1 VNKTFAS
8 QRNELMT
15 RLTILCLVVGL
26 ICLVA
31 CTPAAVQSSEPRDLS
46 PSATWNG
53 DYPIAALDQLPA
65 GQQQNRAGYIG
76 DADTFTKVWQNF
88 MPEEAPPAVDFENSL
103 VVFSRNVVYYNR
115 TNIFKVTLTAGV
127 AEVLAMET
135 MSAMPVEDRAA
146 MAMAVIPRAGVKAIR
161 LDETTTVEID

>member
-1 VNKTFAS
+1 
-8 QRNELMT
+8 MT
-15 RLTILCLVVGL
+15 RVTTLSLVIGL

-31 CTPAAVQSSEPRDLS
+31 CTPVAVQSNEPRDLT
-46 PSATWNG
+46 PSATWSG
-53 DYPIAALDQLPA
+53 DYPIAALDQLPP

-76 DADTFTKVWQNF
+76 DVDTFAKVWQNF
-88 MPEEAPPAVDFENSL
+88 MPEAALPAVDFANNL
-103 VVFSRNVVYYNR
+103 VVFHRNVVYYNR
-115 TNIFKVTLTAGV
+115 TNIFKVTLTEGV

-161 LDETTTVEID
+161 LDETTTVEVD

>member
-1 VNKTFAS
+1 
-8 QRNELMT
+8 MT
-15 RLTILCLVVGL
+15 RLTTLSLVFGF

-31 CTPAAVQSSEPRDLS
+31 CTPAAVPSSEPRDLS
-46 PSATWNG
+46 PSATWSG

-65 GQQQNRAGYIG
+65 GQQQSRGGYIN
-76 DADTFTKVWQNF
+76 DAAAFAKAWRSF
-88 MPEEAPPAVDFENSL
+88 MPEAALPAVDFENNL

-115 TNIFKVTLTAGV
+115 TKIFKVTLTEGV
-127 AEVLAMET
+127 AEIFAMET

-161 LDETTTVEID
+161 LDESTTVEVD

>member
-1 VNKTFAS
+1 
-8 QRNELMT
+8 MT
-15 RLTILCLVVGL
+15 RVTTLSLVIGL

-31 CTPAAVQSSEPRDLS
+31 CTPVAVQSNEPRDLT
-46 PSATWNG
+46 PSATWSG
-53 DYPIAALDQLPA
+53 DYPIAALDQLPP

-76 DADTFTKVWQNF
+76 DVDTFAKVWQNF
-88 MPEEAPPAVDFENSL
+88 MPEAALPAVDFVNNL
-103 VVFSRNVVYYNR
+103 VVFHRNVVYYNR
-115 TNIFKVTLTAGV
+115 TNIFKVTLTEGV

-161 LDETTTVEID
+161 LDETTTVEVD

>member
-1 VNKTFAS
+1 
-8 QRNELMT
+8 MT
-15 RLTILCLVVGL
+15 RVTIFSLVFGL

-31 CTPAAVQSSEPRDLS
+31 CTPVAVQSSEPRDLT
-46 PSATWNG
+46 PSATWSG
-53 DYPIAALDQLPA
+53 DYPIAALEQLPP

-76 DADTFTKVWQNF
+76 DVDTFAKVWQNF
-88 MPEEAPPAVDFENSL
+88 MPEAALPAVDFANNL
-103 VVFSRNVVYYNR
+103 VVFHRNVVYYNR
-115 TNIFKVTLTAGV
+115 TNIFKVTLTEGV

-161 LDETTTVEID
+161 LDETTTVKVD

>member
-1 VNKTFAS
+1 
-8 QRNELMT
+8 MT
-15 RLTILCLVVGL
+15 RVTTLFLLIGL

-31 CTPAAVQSSEPRDLS
+31 CTPVAVQSSEPRNLT
-46 PSATWNG
+46 PSATWSG
-53 DYPIAALDQLPA
+53 DYPIAALDQLPP

-76 DADTFTKVWQNF
+76 DVDTFARIWQNF
-88 MPEEAPPAVDFENSL
+88 MPETALPAVDFENNL
-103 VVFSRNVVYYNR
+103 VIFHRNVVYYNR
-115 TNIFKVTLTAGV
+115 TNIFKVTLTEGV

-161 LDETTTVEID
+161 LDESTTVEVD

>member
-1 VNKTFAS
+1 
-8 QRNELMT
+8 MT
-15 RLTILCLVVGL
+15 RVTTLFLLIGL

-31 CTPAAVQSSEPRDLS
+31 CTPVAVQSSEPRNLT
-46 PSATWNG
+46 PSATWSG
-53 DYPIAALDQLPA
+53 DYPIAVLDQLPP

-76 DADTFTKVWQNF
+76 DVDTFARIWQNF
-88 MPEEAPPAVDFENSL
+88 MPENALPAVDFENNL
-103 VVFSRNVVYYNR
+103 VVFHRNVVYYNR
-115 TNIFKVTLTAGV
+115 TNIFKVTLTEGV

-161 LDETTTVEID
+161 LDESTTVEVD

>member
-1 VNKTFAS
+1 
-8 QRNELMT
+8 MT
-15 RLTILCLVVGL
+15 RVTTLSLVFGL

-31 CTPAAVQSSEPRDLS
+31 CTPVAVQSNEPRDLT
-46 PSATWNG
+46 PSATWSG
-53 DYPIAALDQLPA
+53 DYPIAALEQLPP

-76 DADTFTKVWQNF
+76 DVDTFAKVWQNF
-88 MPEEAPPAVDFENSL
+88 MPEAALPAVDFANNL
-103 VVFSRNVVYYNR
+103 VVFHRNVVYYNR
-115 TNIFKVTLTAGV
+115 TNIFKVTFTEGV

-161 LDETTTVEID
+161 LDETTTVKVD

>member
-1 VNKTFAS
+1 
-8 QRNELMT
+8 MT
-15 RLTILCLVVGL
+15 RVTTLFLLIGL

-31 CTPAAVQSSEPRDLS
+31 CTPVAVQSSEPRNLT
-46 PSATWNG
+46 PSATWSG
-53 DYPIAALDQLPA
+53 DYPIAALDQLPP

-76 DADTFTKVWQNF
+76 DVDTFARIWQNF
-88 MPEEAPPAVDFENSL
+88 MPEAALPAVDFENNL
-103 VVFSRNVVYYNR
+103 VVFHRNIFYYNR
-115 TNIFKVTLTAGV
+115 TNILKVTLTEGV

-161 LDETTTVEID
+161 LDESTTVEID

>member
-1 VNKTFAS
+1 
-8 QRNELMT
+8 MT
-15 RLTILCLVVGL
+15 RVTTLSLVFGL

-31 CTPAAVQSSEPRDLS
+31 CTPVAVQSSEPRDLT
-46 PSATWNG
+46 PSAKWSG
-53 DYPIAALDQLPA
+53 EYPIAALDQLPP

-76 DADTFTKVWQNF
+76 DVDTFAKVWQNF
-88 MPEEAPPAVDFENSL
+88 MPEAALPAVDFANNL
-103 VVFSRNVVYYNR
+103 VVFHRNVVYYNR
-115 TNIFKVTLTAGV
+115 TNIFKVTLTEGV

-161 LDETTTVEID
+161 LDETTTVEVD

>member
-1 VNKTFAS
+1 
-8 QRNELMT
+8 MT
-15 RLTILCLVVGL
+15 RVTTLSLVFGL

-31 CTPAAVQSSEPRDLS
+31 CTPVAVQSSEPRNLT
-46 PSATWNG
+46 PSATWSG
-53 DYPIAALDQLPA
+53 DYPIAALDQLPS

-76 DADTFTKVWQNF
+76 DVDTFARIWQNF
-88 MPEEAPPAVDFENSL
+88 MPEAALPAVDFENNL
-103 VVFSRNVVYYNR
+103 VVFHRNVVYYNR
-115 TNIFKVTLTAGV
+115 TNILKVTLTEGV

-161 LDETTTVEID
+161 LDESTTVEID

>member
-1 VNKTFAS
+1 
-8 QRNELMT
+8 MT
-15 RLTILCLVVGL
+15 RVTTLSLVFGL

-31 CTPAAVQSSEPRDLS
+31 CTPVAVQSSEPRDLT
-46 PSATWNG
+46 PSATWSG
-53 DYPIAALDQLPA
+53 DYPIAALDQLPP

-76 DADTFTKVWQNF
+76 DVDTFAKVWQNF
-88 MPEEAPPAVDFENSL
+88 MPEAALPAVDFANNL
-103 VVFSRNVVYYNR
+103 VVFHRNVVYYNR
-115 TNIFKVTLTAGV
+115 TNIFKVTLTEGV

-161 LDETTTVEID
+161 LDESTTVEID

>member
-1 VNKTFAS
+1 
-8 QRNELMT
+8 MT
-15 RLTILCLVVGL
+15 RVTTLFLLIGL

-31 CTPAAVQSSEPRDLS
+31 CTPVAVQSSEPRNLT
-46 PSATWNG
+46 PSATWSG
-53 DYPIAALDQLPA
+53 DYPIAALDQLPS

-76 DADTFTKVWQNF
+76 DVDTFARIWQNF
-88 MPEEAPPAVDFENSL
+88 MPEAALPAVDFENNL
-103 VVFSRNVVYYNR
+103 VVFHRNIFYYNR
-115 TNIFKVTLTAGV
+115 TNILKVTLTEGV

-161 LDETTTVEID
+161 LDESTTVEID

>member
-1 VNKTFAS
+1 
-8 QRNELMT
+8 MT
-15 RLTILCLVVGL
+15 RVTTLFLLIGL

-31 CTPAAVQSSEPRDLS
+31 CTPVAVQSSEPRNLT
-46 PSATWNG
+46 PSATWSG
-53 DYPIAALDQLPA
+53 DYPIAALDQLPS

-76 DADTFTKVWQNF
+76 DVDTFARIWQNF
-88 MPEEAPPAVDFENSL
+88 MPEAALPAVDFENNL
-103 VVFSRNVVYYNR
+103 VVFHRNVFYYNR
-115 TNIFKVTLTAGV
+115 TNILKVTLTEGV

-161 LDETTTVEID
+161 LDESTTVEID

>member
-1 VNKTFAS
+1 
-8 QRNELMT
+8 MT
-15 RLTILCLVVGL
+15 RVTTLFLLIGL

-31 CTPAAVQSSEPRDLS
+31 CTPVAVQSSEPRDLT
-46 PSATWNG
+46 PSATWSG
-53 DYPIAALDQLPA
+53 DYPIAALDQLPP

-76 DADTFTKVWQNF
+76 DVDTFARIWQNF
-88 MPEEAPPAVDFENSL
+88 MPEAALPAVDFENNL
-103 VVFSRNVVYYNR
+103 VVFHRNVVYYNR
-115 TNIFKVTLTAGV
+115 TNIFKVTLTEGV

-161 LDETTTVEID
+161 LDESTTVEVD

>member
-1 VNKTFAS
+1 
-8 QRNELMT
+8 MT
-15 RLTILCLVVGL
+15 RVTTLFLLIGL

-31 CTPAAVQSSEPRDLS
+31 CTPVAVQSSEPRNLT
-46 PSATWNG
+46 PSATWSG
-53 DYPIAALDQLPA
+53 DYPIAALDQLPS

-76 DADTFTKVWQNF
+76 DVDTFARIWQNF
-88 MPEEAPPAVDFENSL
+88 MPEAALPAVDFENNL
-103 VVFSRNVVYYNR
+103 VVFHRNIFYYNR
-115 TNIFKVTLTAGV
+115 TNILKVTLTESV

-161 LDETTTVEID
+161 LDESTTVEID

>member
-1 VNKTFAS
+1 
-8 QRNELMT
+8 MT
-15 RLTILCLVVGL
+15 RVTTLSLVFGL

-31 CTPAAVQSSEPRDLS
+31 CTPVAVQSSEPRDLT
-46 PSATWNG
+46 PSATWSG
-53 DYPIAALDQLPA
+53 DYPIAALEQLPP

-76 DADTFTKVWQNF
+76 DVDTFAKVWQNF
-88 MPEEAPPAVDFENSL
+88 MPEAALPAVDFANNL
-103 VVFSRNVVYYNR
+103 VVFHRNVVYYNR
-115 TNIFKVTLTAGV
+115 TNIFKVTLTEGV

-161 LDETTTVEID
+161 LDESTTVEID